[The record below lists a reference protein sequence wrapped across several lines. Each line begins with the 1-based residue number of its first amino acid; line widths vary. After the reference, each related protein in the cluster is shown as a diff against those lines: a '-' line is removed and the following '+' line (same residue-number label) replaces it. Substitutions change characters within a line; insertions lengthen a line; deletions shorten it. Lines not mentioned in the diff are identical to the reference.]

1 MNYLSRIFLNK
12 KIGMAAM
19 QTELNISS
27 HYVDCSFVMSDCGK
41 QITIDL
47 TSSSARGFGERQAKL
62 NTIIH
67 ELIKLEDHMAQ
78 YRESPEFKKAF
89 K

>member
-19 QTELNISS
+19 QTTVETSS
-27 HYVDCSFVMSDCGK
+27 RYVDCSFTLSDCNR
-41 QITIDL
+41 QINIDL
-47 TSSSARGFGERQAKL
+47 SSSGVKDFNEKQEKLRKIIYELVELQLKL
-62 NTIIH
+62 NAF
-67 ELIKLEDHMAQ
+67 KQSD
-78 YRESPEFKKAF
+78 EFKKMF

>member
-1 MNYLSRIFLNK
+1 MNYFSRIFLNK

-19 QTELNISS
+19 QTTIDTSS
-27 HYVDCSFVMSDCGK
+27 HYVDCSFTLSDCNR

-47 TSSSARGFGERQAKL
+47 SSSNVKGFNEKQEKLRKVIYELVELQLKL
-62 NTIIH
+62 NDFKH
-67 ELIKLEDHMAQ
+67 GD
-78 YRESPEFKKAF
+78 EFKKMF

>member
-12 KIGMAAM
+12 KTGMAAM
-19 QTELNISS
+19 QTELNTST

-47 TSSSARGFGERQAKL
+47 TSSSVKGFNEKQEKL
-62 NTIIH
+62 SKIIV
-67 ELIKLEDHMAQ
+67 ELSALHMKLTEYKQ
-78 YRESPEFKKAF
+78 SPEFKKAF
-89 K
+89 T

>member
-47 TSSSARGFGERQAKL
+47 TSSSVKGFKEREEKL
-62 NTIIH
+62 FKIIA
-67 ELIKLEDHMAQ
+67 ELQTLQTKLYE
-78 YRESPEFKKAF
+78 YRISPEFKKAF
-89 K
+89 T

>member
-12 KIGMAAM
+12 KTGMAAM

-47 TSSSARGFGERQAKL
+47 TSSSVRMYNEKQEKLRKIIFELAELQNKL
-62 NTIIH
+62 NEYKH
-67 ELIKLEDHMAQ
+67 
-78 YRESPEFKKAF
+78 SPEFKKALT
-89 K
+89 